1 MRVGLHRIGRESE
14 LLVVTDEVTHAGKG
28 AERVVVEVR
37 LLLVEAERGAE
48 VAGAGVHEEGV
59 TGAHV
64 HLVHHVVVMVVVVVV
79 VHQVRAGH
87 AVDHGELLLEVLLL
101 HEQLHAQRFVEL
113 GVLEHHQ
120 DLVKLHAEHRF
131 GAGAGTHV

>member
-14 LLVVTDEVTHAGKG
+14 LLVVTDEVSHAGKG

-64 HLVHHVVVMVVVVVV
+64 HLVHHVVVMVVSGGGPSSSSRPCGGPW
-79 VHQVRAGH
+79 RA
-87 AVDHGELLLEVLLL
+87 AVGGS
-101 HEQLHAQRFVEL
+101 A
-113 GVLEHHQ
+113 
-120 DLVKLHAEHRF
+120 A
-131 GAGAGTHV
+131 A